1 MSTRAEQLERAAQ
14 ARDEGIA
21 TAENAADP
29 RVALAIDAAIER
41 ANKRGR
47 RWSAN
52 DIRDQFPVAN
62 QGLVGARVRAAAQ
75 RRPAE
80 MVAVGRTPSTLES
93 THHHEIKVWLG
104 IDAWRAAHPSASQEV
119 SR

>member
-1 MSTRAEQLERAAQ
+1 MTTTTQSRRAEEYAVAEA

-29 RVALAIDAAIER
+29 RVMLAIDKAIAD
-41 ANKRGR
+41 ANASGKA
-47 RWSAN
+47 WSAN
-52 DIRDQFPVAN
+52 DIRDQFPVSS

-80 MVAVGRTPSTLES
+80 MTQIGTIRSNLKS
-93 THHHEIKVWLG
+93 THTKPIAVWKGLDQDG
-104 IDAWRAAHPSASQEV
+104 AE
-119 SR
+119 